1 MPIYDEELLK
11 KENITIENSTKE
23 FNNYLEKISNLKNK
37 VENEILKLDELYE
50 KTNKEM
56 TKSFEEKHLRK
67 NIKN

>member
-1 MPIYDEELLK
+1 MPIYDEKKKK

-37 VENEILKLDELYE
+37 VENEILKLDELYA

-56 TKSFEEKHLRK
+56 TK
-67 NIKN
+67 

>member
-37 VENEILKLDELYE
+37 VENEILKLDEL
-50 KTNKEM
+50 TNFCYNLNYMK
-56 TKSFEEKHLRK
+56 KQ
-67 NIKN
+67 IKK